1 MECQTLKCKS
11 SLQSPENT
19 HCWELGADG
28 VESYCRTIWLFCIKE
43 ICNGG
48 YIHYIINGLPSVGG
62 PAWADDL

>member
-28 VESYCRTIWLFCIKE
+28 VEVLCDCSALRRFVMVVIF
-43 ICNGG
+43 
-48 YIHYIINGLPSVGG
+48 II
-62 PAWADDL
+62 